1 MTNEKKQMVP
11 ELRFR
16 GFTDDWEQR
25 KFFGVIQKTI
35 DFRGR
40 TPRKMNA
47 AWTTSGHLALSAL
60 NVKNG
65 YIDYS
70 SDPHYGD
77 DALYHRW
84 MDGNELCKDDV
95 LFTMEAPAGNVALV
109 PDDQEYILSQR
120 TVAFRTNKQF
130 MTQQFLAVLM
140 STPEFQAS
148 IKSLST
154 GGTAQGISQKSLRFL
169 TIKYPSNL
177 AEQDRI
183 SGLVINLNGAIALH
197 QRKHEA
203 LLKLKEAYLQKL
215 FPEKD
220 NKYPVLRF
228 AGFTDAWEK
237 RKLSDLTE
245 SHNSGVYI
253 PKDQYGEGTNII
265 GVGDIYD
272 SDVVDGQRYRLAPVK
287 DKRFILHTNDLLYG
301 ESSLVPEGIAR
312 VVSVSEAGAG
322 TAFAWHTRR
331 FKVNQVTLNSRFL
344 GLELDYWLPARSH
357 LMRSSTK
364 TALTGI
370 TTQDFFNTQIVFPSK
385 PEQEKIATLINSLDT
400 AIALHQR
407 KLEKLQELKKG
418 YLQKM
423 FC

>member
-1 MTNEKKQMVP
+1 MTDTKMKSVP
-11 ELRFR
+11 KVRFE

-197 QRKHEA
+197 QRKHDS
-203 LLKLKEAYLQKL
+203 LLKLKQA
-215 FPEKD
+215 
-220 NKYPVLRF
+220 
-228 AGFTDAWEK
+228 
-237 RKLSDLTE
+237 
-245 SHNSGVYI
+245 
-253 PKDQYGEGTNII
+253 
-265 GVGDIYD
+265 
-272 SDVVDGQRYRLAPVK
+272 
-287 DKRFILHTNDLLYG
+287 
-301 ESSLVPEGIAR
+301 
-312 VVSVSEAGAG
+312 
-322 TAFAWHTRR
+322 
-331 FKVNQVTLNSRFL
+331 
-344 GLELDYWLPARSH
+344 
-357 LMRSSTK
+357 
-364 TALTGI
+364 
-370 TTQDFFNTQIVFPSK
+370 
-385 PEQEKIATLINSLDT
+385 
-400 AIALHQR
+400 
-407 KLEKLQELKKG
+407 

-423 FC
+423 FPKNGQKTPELRFGGFTDDWEQRKLTEIVNRVNKSSNSDVLPKVEFEDIVSGEGRLNKDISSKLDSRKGTLFESENILYGKLRPYLKNWLFPDFEGVALGDFWVFEATDVSVPSFDYYLIQSDDYQKVANDTSGTKMPRSDWKNVSSTDFAIPSKDEQKQIGAFFKQLDDTITLHQQQLDNLKQLKKWALQNLFV

>member
-1 MTNEKKQMVP
+1 MSKDRGNQRLIPTI
-11 ELRFR
+11 RFK
-16 GFTDDWEQR
+16 GFTDDWEQRKLGELADIARGASPRPIQDPKWFDDSSQVGWLRIADVTEQNGRIHHLEQHISKLGQEKTRVLAKPHLLLSIAATVGKPVVNYVKTGVHDGFLIFYDLKANREFVYQWLEMFRPLWQKYGQPGSQVNLNSELVKQQPIPLPSNDEQEKIVNILASLDDTIALHQRKYENLQAVKKELLKRMFASDKKPVPDFRFNGYTNDWEQR

-197 QRKHEA
+197 QRKLED
-203 LLKLKEAYLQKL
+203 LKQLKKVLLQKL
-215 FPEKD
+215 F
-220 NKYPVLRF
+220 V
-228 AGFTDAWEK
+228 
-237 RKLSDLTE
+237 
-245 SHNSGVYI
+245 
-253 PKDQYGEGTNII
+253 
-265 GVGDIYD
+265 
-272 SDVVDGQRYRLAPVK
+272 
-287 DKRFILHTNDLLYG
+287 
-301 ESSLVPEGIAR
+301 
-312 VVSVSEAGAG
+312 
-322 TAFAWHTRR
+322 
-331 FKVNQVTLNSRFL
+331 
-344 GLELDYWLPARSH
+344 
-357 LMRSSTK
+357 
-364 TALTGI
+364 
-370 TTQDFFNTQIVFPSK
+370 
-385 PEQEKIATLINSLDT
+385 
-400 AIALHQR
+400 
-407 KLEKLQELKKG
+407 
-418 YLQKM
+418 
-423 FC
+423 